1 MFIAI
6 EGIDGSGKSTQSVKL
21 VENLAA
27 LGYAVH
33 GTCQPT
39 SRPIG
44 KMIRQILRK
53 EWEAQEETIAGLF
66 VADRL
71 DHITNTEDGLLKHL
85 AAGEIVV
92 TDRYY
97 FSSYAYHG
105 THIDMQ
111 WVIAANAMCASMLR
125 PTLNIFIDVSPEVA
139 IERIKNNRTT
149 IDLYETLDN
158 LTNVRSQY
166 LKAFEQLK
174 GEERI
179 CIIDGNQDMEVV
191 AQNVLAQVRSL
202 IK

>member
-1 MFIAI
+1 
-6 EGIDGSGKSTQSVKL
+6 
-21 VENLAA
+21 
-27 LGYAVH
+27 
-33 GTCQPT
+33 
-39 SRPIG
+39 
-44 KMIRQILRK
+44 MIRQILRK

>member
-1 MFIAI
+1 LFIAI

-21 VENLAA
+21 VENLTA

-39 SRPIG
+39 GRPIG
-44 KMIRQILRK
+44 KLIRQILRK

-85 AAGEIVV
+85 AEGEIVV

-111 WVIAANAMCASMLR
+111 WVIAANAMCARMLR
-125 PTLNIFIDVSPEVA
+125 PTLNIFIDVTPEVA
-139 IERIKNNRTT
+139 IERIKKNRTT

>member
-6 EGIDGSGKSTQSVKL
+6 EGIDGSGKSTQTVKL

-27 LGYAVH
+27 LGYSVH
-33 GTCQPT
+33 GTCQPS

-53 EWEAQEETIAGLF
+53 EWVAQEETIAGLF

-85 AAGEIVV
+85 NEGTIVV

-111 WVIAANAMCASMLR
+111 WVMAANDMCARLLR
-125 PTLNIFIDVSPEVA
+125 PTMNIFIDVLPEVA
-139 IERIKNNRTT
+139 IERIKSNRSTL
-149 IDLYETLDN
+149 DLYETLEN
-158 LTNVRSQY
+158 LTKVRSQY
-166 LKAFEQLK
+166 LKAFEQLQDV
-174 GEERI
+174 ERI
-179 CIIDGNQDMEVV
+179 CIIDGNDDMEIV
-191 AQNVLAQVRSL
+191 ARNVLKQVLSL

>member
-39 SRPIG
+39 GRPIG

-111 WVIAANAMCASMLR
+111 WVIAANAMCARMLR

-179 CIIDGNQDMEVV
+179 CIIDGNQDMDVV

>member
-21 VENLAA
+21 VENLTA

-39 SRPIG
+39 GRPIG

-53 EWEAQEETIAGLF
+53 EWKAQEETIAGLF

-111 WVIAANAMCASMLR
+111 WVIAANSMCARMLR
-125 PTLNIFIDVSPEVA
+125 PTINIFIDVTPEVA
-139 IERIKNNRTT
+139 IERIRKNRTT
-149 IDLYETLDN
+149 IDLYETFDN

-174 GEERI
+174 GDERI

>member
-27 LGYAVH
+27 LGHAVH

-39 SRPIG
+39 GRPIG

-53 EWEAQEETIAGLF
+53 EWQAQEETIAGLF

-71 DHITNTEDGLLKHL
+71 DHISNTEDGLLKRL

-111 WVIAANAMCASMLR
+111 WVIAANAMCARLLR
-125 PTLNIFIDVSPEVA
+125 PTINIFIDVTPEVA
-139 IERIKNNRTT
+139 IERIKKNRTS

-174 GEERI
+174 DEERI
-179 CIIDGNQDMEVV
+179 CIIDGNEAMEVV

>member
-39 SRPIG
+39 GRPIG

-71 DHITNTEDGLLKHL
+71 DHITNTEDGLLKRL

-111 WVIAANAMCASMLR
+111 WVIAANAMCARMLR

-179 CIIDGNQDMEVV
+179 CIIDGNQDMDVV
-191 AQNVLAQVRSL
+191 AQNVLYQVRSL

>member
-39 SRPIG
+39 GRPIG

-111 WVIAANAMCASMLR
+111 WVIAANAMCARMLR

-179 CIIDGNQDMEVV
+179 CIIDGNQDMDVV
-191 AQNVLAQVRSL
+191 AQNVLYQVRSL